1 MNNNIEYIIL
11 VDFELED
18 NLISNSDFTWNLG
31 KVSEKEA
38 FKLYYERLDLE
49 AKEYQESFNSD
60 YIYELRQYDTLKDE
74 YLDWDMTDSKYYN
87 KGVLKWMKIK
97 L

>member
-18 NLISNSDFTWNLG
+18 NLISNPDFTWNLG

-87 KGVLKWMKIK
+87 KGVLK
-97 L
+97 

>member
-1 MNNNIEYIIL
+1 VLGGIKMNNNIEYIIL

-49 AKEYQESFNSD
+49 AKEYKESFNSD
-60 YIYELRQYDTLKDE
+60 YIYELRQYDTIEDD
-74 YLDWDMTDSKYYN
+74 YLDWDMTDSEYY
-87 KGVLKWMKIK
+87 KEVK
-97 L
+97 

>member
-87 KGVLKWMKIK
+87 KGVLK
-97 L
+97 

>member
-49 AKEYQESFNSD
+49 AKEYKESFNSD
-60 YIYELRQYDTLKDE
+60 YIYELRQYDTIEDD
-74 YLDWDMTDSKYYN
+74 YLDWDMTDSEYY
-87 KGVLKWMKIK
+87 KEVK
-97 L
+97 